1 MSVLKNVTVSF
12 EQGKIHGIVGRNGCG
27 KTVMFKCICGFLP
40 ITSGKI
46 YVRGQ
51 QVGKDVDIPPD
62 LGLIVESPGFLP
74 NYSAYHNL
82 KFLAK
87 LRDKIGKEQIY
98 ESIRFVGLDPE
109 DKKHVGKYSLGMRQR
124 LGLAQAMMEDPDL
137 LILDEPMNGLDK
149 HGVQEIRDCLLHLRE
164 KGKTILMASHNAQ
177 DIELLCD
184 TVCEMDNGI
193 LTRVKG
199 FDKE

>member
-1 MSVLKNVTVSF
+1 
-12 EQGKIHGIVGRNGCG
+12 
-27 KTVMFKCICGFLP
+27 
-40 ITSGKI
+40 
-46 YVRGQ
+46 
-51 QVGKDVDIPPD
+51 
-62 LGLIVESPGFLP
+62 
-74 NYSAYHNL
+74 
-82 KFLAK
+82 
-87 LRDKIGKEQIY
+87 
-98 ESIRFVGLDPE
+98 
-109 DKKHVGKYSLGMRQR
+109 
-124 LGLAQAMMEDPDL
+124 
-137 LILDEPMNGLDK
+137 MNGLDK